1 MIHYIYNLYG
11 INVRLPF
18 QLSLLDNVSSKKI
31 DVDFIT
37 NNYISIPKSFPTDR
51 SYYDASLKKVRIHY
65 PDVLYCE
72 ILKNG
77 KEINFKFLKN
87 GNSNI
92 SLIQSRV
99 INHILPYA
107 LYQRREIVLHASG
120 IIDNN
125 EAILFIGKSGFGKSS
140 LSASFKSNK
149 FISEDAIM
157 IKKNKKEY
165 IAYPSSPYLKLD
177 PKIVENLELDY
188 LKKLHL
194 KDDRLDRSMYR
205 LSNFCQK
212 PTPVKTCYILNWGKD
227 FQISDLSVKEVIGE
241 LLISSFTAHP
251 INSCEISAKDFNN
264 FIFNFYN
271 DIKFFRLTRS
281 KSSLFNDNDKIIEH
295 FQSI

>member
-1 MIHYIYNLYG
+1 LN
-11 INVRLPF
+11 
-18 QLSLLDNVSSKKI
+18 
-31 DVDFIT
+31 
-37 NNYISIPKSFPTDR
+37 
-51 SYYDASLKKVRIHY
+51 
-65 PDVLYCE
+65 
-72 ILKNG
+72 NG

-120 IIDNN
+120 IVDNK

-157 IKKNKKEY
+157 IKKSKKEY

-188 LKKLHL
+188 SKKLHL

-205 LSNFCQK
+205 LSNFCQT
-212 PTPVKTCYILNWGKD
+212 PSPVKACYILDWGED

-281 KSSLFNDNDKIIEH
+281 KSSLFIDNDKIIEH
-295 FQSI
+295 FQSM